1 MPADGMEGLQGAQEV
16 SSLAGLC
23 RCHTDKMENLL
34 PAQIF
39 GSCEDSSSVERVQG
53 EETLRSD
60 MQERD
65 AASGHQQ
72 GVPGSTQVGGMMLN
86 HICM

>member
-1 MPADGMEGLQGAQEV
+1 MPADSMEGLQGAQEV

-23 RCHTDKMENLL
+23 HRHTDEMENVL
-34 PAQIF
+34 PVQIF
-39 GSCEDSSSVERVQG
+39 GGCEDSSSVERVQG

-60 MQERD
+60 VQERD
-65 AASGHQQ
+65 ASSGHRQ
-72 GVPGSTQVGGMMLN
+72 GVPGSTQVSGMMLN